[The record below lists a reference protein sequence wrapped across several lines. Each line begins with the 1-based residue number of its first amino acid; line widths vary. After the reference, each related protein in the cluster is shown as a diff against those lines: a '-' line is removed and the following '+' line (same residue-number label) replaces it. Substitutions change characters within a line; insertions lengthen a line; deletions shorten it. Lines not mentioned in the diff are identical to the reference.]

1 MELARW
7 QPFGLDRFHWRINDL
22 FDESLGRSRGNATS
36 TRRVW
41 SPAVDVLESADSYL
55 VRAELPAINKE
66 DFNLQVKEGVLTL
79 SGEQKLEPPASGFEY
94 RNVERFAGKF
104 SRSFICRKPSS
115 RMKSRRLTEM
125 VLWKYTYLNRSIPK
139 RGRSLS
145 TSLIQLA
152 AAGELQRERDRSAKR

>member
-7 QPFGLDRFHWRINDL
+7 RPFGLDRFHWRINDL

-79 SGEQKLEPPASGFEY
+79 SGEQKLEPPASGS
-94 RNVERFAGKF
+94 NIAMLSALPGSSQGHLFAA
-104 SRSFICRKPSS
+104 
-115 RMKSRRLTEM
+115 
-125 VLWKYTYLNRSIPK
+125 NR
-139 RGRSLS
+139 
-145 TSLIQLA
+145 Q
-152 AAGELQRERDRSAKR
+152 AG